1 MISISFNSVYFQSN
15 PFGEHFILTRQGG
28 ARKKRV
34 GHRLRNQYSR
44 RHVFMKSNMANM
56 VLTVLLAI
64 SLLLSVVFCL
74 QFMFRVR
81 EYRSISGQINIINAE
96 RARVQ
101 QLAAECVQYSEKN
114 QAINPLL
121 EAVGLKPKT
130 APAGT
135 KPGAK

>member
-1 MISISFNSVYFQSN
+1 
-15 PFGEHFILTRQGG
+15 
-28 ARKKRV
+28 
-34 GHRLRNQYSR
+34 
-44 RHVFMKSNMANM
+44 MKSNMANM

-81 EYRSISGQINIINAE
+81 EYRSLTGQINGINAY
-96 RARVQ
+96 RGGIQ
-101 QLAAECVQYSEKN
+101 QLAAECLKYSEKN
-114 QAINPLL
+114 PAINPIL

>member
-1 MISISFNSVYFQSN
+1 
-15 PFGEHFILTRQGG
+15 
-28 ARKKRV
+28 
-34 GHRLRNQYSR
+34 
-44 RHVFMKSNMANM
+44 MKSNLANM
-56 VLTVLLAI
+56 VLTALLAV

-96 RARVQ
+96 RVRLQ
-101 QLAAECVQYSEKN
+101 QLAAECLQYSEKN
-114 QAINPLL
+114 PAINPIL
-121 EAVGLKPKT
+121 ETVGLKPKA